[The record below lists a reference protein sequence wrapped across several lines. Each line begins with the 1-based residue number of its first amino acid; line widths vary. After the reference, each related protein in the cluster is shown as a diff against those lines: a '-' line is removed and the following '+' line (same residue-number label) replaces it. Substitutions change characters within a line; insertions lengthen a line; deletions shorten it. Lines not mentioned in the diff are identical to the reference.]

1 MRSASVFVLA
11 AAVGLAATSSPARGD
26 ALAPWS
32 YTTTSSTNTF
42 GPSNATVMEVGNH
55 GHTIGSHDITGATFY
70 SVGTSST
77 PVVLTPTDFTETV
90 WITDRASKQSAPV
103 TFDLTLSGSVSQT
116 GSWLAVTPDGP
127 TTQTVHLGHYYYTV
141 TVEPFQA
148 PADASPYGGR
158 LVFDVQ
164 VQHNPEPSSLILAA
178 VGLPLLGIARWR
190 KRLPRSG

>member
-11 AAVGLAATSSPARGD
+11 TAVGLVAASPPARAD

-32 YTTTSSTNTF
+32 YTTTSSTYTF
-42 GPSNATVMEVGNH
+42 GPSNATVLEVGNH
-55 GHTIGSHDITGATFY
+55 GNPTGSRDVTGATFY

-90 WITDRASKQSAPV
+90 WITDRASHQTAPV

-116 GSWLAVTPDGP
+116 GSWLAVTPDGS

-141 TVEPFQA
+141 TLEPFQA

-158 LVFDVQ
+158 LVFDVR
-164 VQHNPEPSSLILAA
+164 VQHNPEPSSLVLAA

-190 KRLPRSG
+190 KRFPLSA